1 MHKFMQESTK
11 REEDTKGGSLA
22 DSEGDANVRKQI
34 LKELGVPTAEAESQ
48 DTRTLDLYLQIRL
61 EQERK
66 QIESLREANLDR
78 LNNIIDKCIQCE
90 KFTQES
96 LGRILELVD
105 RPLPSTQQELQRQ
118 YWSNWQQQQQQQ
130 QVQQQQQQKQR
141 PAQPTVILSPESK
154 KRRLASPMV
163 SPKGH
168 RRFISEIPSL
178 GSREL
183 PMAQSPYY
191 GVPAAGGPTPWV
203 GQQYNQ
209 QQFEYK
215 GTVPAGL
222 GGPPRSREG
231 VSTPMGIEN
240 QPQAAALSQQMAP
253 SAYSPAQFV
262 QGPGGYLLPTAQGGR
277 PPMIVMQAES
287 PQRVASGYLQP
298 PQQIAPSYGVKQETP
313 MMRRFQGHRRSQ
325 SATVPVASN
334 VSSIKS
340 PAREL
345 HATPQKPVNFLIHT
359 PKHPPP
365 N

>member
-1 MHKFMQESTK
+1 MQEGTK
-11 REEDTKGGSLA
+11 REEETKGSSRAG
-22 DSEGDANVRKQI
+22 SEGDADVRKQI
-34 LKELGVPTAEAESQ
+34 LKELGVPAAQAESQ
-48 DTRTLDLYLQIRL
+48 DTRALDLYLQIRL

-66 QIESLREANLDR
+66 QIELLREANLGR
-78 LNNIIDKCIQCE
+78 LNTIIDKCIQCD

-96 LGRILELVD
+96 LGKILELVD
-105 RPLPSTQQELQRQ
+105 RPLPSSQQELQKQ
-118 YWSNWQQQQQQQ
+118 YWQQQQLQQQQQQQ
-130 QVQQQQQQKQR
+130 QQQKQQR
-141 PAQPTVILSPESK
+141 SAQPTVVLSPEPK
-154 KRRLASPMV
+154 KRKLASPMV

-191 GVPAAGGPTPWV
+191 GVPATGGPTPWV

-215 GTVPAGL
+215 GPIPAGL
-222 GGPPRSREG
+222 GGSARSREG
-231 VSTPMGIEN
+231 ISTPMTMEN
-240 QPQAAALSQQMAP
+240 QPQTAAMPQQVVP
-253 SAYSPAQFV
+253 GPYSAGQFV

-277 PPMIVMQAES
+277 PPVIMMQAET

-313 MMRRFQGHRRSQ
+313 QMRRYQGHRRSQ
-325 SATVPVASN
+325 SATVPAASN
-334 VSSIKS
+334 VNSIRS
-340 PAREL
+340 PVREL